1 MSVTPP
7 QPPYQLVPG
16 DRYNLTL
23 GVLAAF
29 VLGTTKDL
37 KWLPDFARWQLN
49 AYTNW
54 NLVFILLGKLTNQKQ
69 WEPFL
74 LVNSVGISLG
84 FRTAFCQGLDD
95 NMRKKIKG
103 LGLDLPRNA
112 FIAADHLCHT
122 IPPAM
127 LLASLL
133 SRGQRVHPMN
143 SVYALVLA
151 TWFSFRQNAQL
162 DASDVYVPHPWKRA
176 WTAICVGVLMT
187 PRLVSALISRQHAR
201 SALYAL
207 VMLAPWLSAKLD
219 PDLRKKYNFEC
230 RLSEATRR
238 TIELAAKKQQRANG
252 TSLPKSASEVPL
264 TMYSDASPVST
275 PAREKHG

>member
-1 MSVTPP
+1 MSAAPP

-74 LVNSVGISLG
+74 LVNSIGISLG

-103 LGLDLPRNA
+103 LGLDLPR
-112 FIAADHLCHT
+112 
-122 IPPAM
+122 P
-127 LLASLL
+127 
-133 SRGQRVHPMN
+133 
-143 SVYALVLA
+143 
-151 TWFSFRQNAQL
+151 
-162 DASDVYVPHPWKRA
+162 
-176 WTAICVGVLMT
+176 
-187 PRLVSALISRQHAR
+187 
-201 SALYAL
+201 
-207 VMLAPWLSAKLD
+207 
-219 PDLRKKYNFEC
+219 
-230 RLSEATRR
+230 
-238 TIELAAKKQQRANG
+238 
-252 TSLPKSASEVPL
+252 
-264 TMYSDASPVST
+264 
-275 PAREKHG
+275 

>member
-1 MSVTPP
+1 MASRSPP
-7 QPPYQLVPG
+7 FQLVPG

-29 VLGTTKDL
+29 FLGTTKDL
-37 KWLPDFARWQLN
+37 DWLPPFVRWQAN

-54 NLVFILLGKLTNQKQ
+54 NLFFILLGRLTNQRQ

-74 LVNSVGISLG
+74 LVNSIGISLG

-112 FIAADHLCHT
+112 FIVADHLCHT
-122 IPPAM
+122 APPVM

-151 TWFSFRQNAQL
+151 TWFSFRQSAQL
-162 DASDVYVPHPWKRA
+162 DSSGVYVPHPWKRA
-176 WTAICVGVLMT
+176 WIAIAVGVLAT
-187 PRLVSALISRQHAR
+187 PRLVNSLLSRQHAR
-201 SALYAL
+201 ACEHS
-207 VMLAPWLSAKLD
+207 
-219 PDLRKKYNFEC
+219 
-230 RLSEATRR
+230 RLGRADAELQPHRSRR
-238 TIELAAKKQQRANG
+238 RDDRPIG
-252 TSLPKSASEVPL
+252 
-264 TMYSDASPVST
+264 
-275 PAREKHG
+275 